1 MAETTHKRSRK
12 LQHVLLTLAMVLT
25 CYFGLQFF
33 NFSAPSKAD
42 DGQYTNYINEH
53 YKIFALDMP
62 DTLSFAGESVPMN
75 LVDVKER
82 FDREMLVNTYWQS
95 QGLLFH
101 KRANRWFP
109 TIEKIFKEEGVPED
123 FKYLAVAESGLSNVI
138 SSANAVGFWQFL
150 RATGKQYNLEIRDG
164 VDERYNVEKSTRAAA
179 QMLKN
184 LYKKYDSWTMAAAA
198 YNLGQGNLDKQI
210 ARQNANNY
218 YDLLLVDETSRYVFR
233 IMAIKEILSNSNK
246 YGFHF
251 RPQDLYQ
258 PYQTRTINIDSSV
271 KDFAVFAKDYGI
283 TYKTLKILN
292 PWLRD
297 SFLNNASGK
306 VYALKIPA
314 EDYHDLK

>member
-1 MAETTHKRSRK
+1 MTEKTNYKARK
-12 LQHVLLTLAMVLT
+12 TQNIFLTLALVMI
-25 CYFGLQFF
+25 CYFGLQFL
-33 NFSAPSKAD
+33 NFSTPSKTN

-62 DTLSFAGESVPMN
+62 DTLSFAGEPVPMN
-75 LVDVKER
+75 LIDIKER

-101 KRANRWFP
+101 KKANRWFP
-109 TIEKIFKEEGVPED
+109 IIEKIFAEEGVPDD
-123 FKYLAVAESGLSNVI
+123 FKYLALAESGLSNVI

-150 RATGKQYNLEIRDG
+150 RGTGKQYKLEIRDG
-164 VDERYNVEKSTRAAA
+164 IDERYNVEKSTRAAA
-179 QMLKN
+179 KMLN
-184 LYKKYDSWTMAAAA
+184 DLHGKYNSWTMAAAA

-210 ARQNANNY
+210 KRQNTSNY

-258 PYQTRTINIDSSV
+258 PYETITIEIDSTV
-271 KDFAVFAKDYGI
+271 DNFATFANEHGI

-297 SFLNNASGK
+297 TYLNNASGK
-306 VYALKIPA
+306 IYELKIPA
-314 EDYHDLK
+314 EDYKGLK

>member
-1 MAETTHKRSRK
+1 MTDKTNHRARK
-12 LQHVLLTLAMVLT
+12 TQNLLLTLALVMT
-25 CYFGLQFF
+25 CYFGLQFL
-33 NFSAPSKAD
+33 NFSTPSKTD

-82 FDREMLVNTYWQS
+82 FDREMLINTYWQS

-109 TIEKIFKEEGVPED
+109 TIEKIFAEEGVPDD

-150 RATGKQYNLEIRDG
+150 KATGKQYKLEIRDG

-179 QMLKN
+179 KMLKSLN
-184 LYKKYDSWTMAAAA
+184 EKYGSWTMAAAA

-210 ARQNANNY
+210 ARQKTSDY

-258 PYQTRTINIDSSV
+258 PHETHTINIDSSV
-271 KDFAVFAKDYGI
+271 DDFASFANQYGI

-306 VYALKIPA
+306 IYELKIPA
-314 EDYHDLK
+314 KDYHGLK